1 MQKRKYRLH
10 IYIHFICVLEKQHY
24 NENTSS
30 GTTYTWVLEFGDP
43 SSFSLVCSFFF
54 HFVFSSLVFVIF
66 LRSSNNNLVHSRLII
81 YYNLQFFWE
90 ERGCH
95 GTEDN
100 SFPLSKRNILCK
112 QMIIIKQLW
121 IWSMLGRTYG
131 TCKEEERPV
140 KKRIQN
146 AVK

>member
-121 IWSMLGRTYG
+121 FNIICY
-131 TCKEEERPV
+131 ERNKIMTDFV
-140 KKRIQN
+140 FDIIG
-146 AVK
+146 